1 VKHLQFPLLLGT
13 FLDLTNCLL
22 WPPHGDSNWRFQP
35 QRFLL
40 VPQNG
45 LNSKHQVSNRSEAS
59 NKPDGRS
66 YYFNSRLNQTT
77 WEKPDALKT
86 PAEIRLAK
94 IPWKEYS
101 TPEGRKYWNNSE
113 TGESVWSMP
122 QAYKD
127 AVNGPAKANG

>member
-1 VKHLQFPLLLGT
+1 MGT
-13 FLDLTNCLL
+13 I
-22 WPPHGDSNWRFQP
+22 G
-35 QRFLL
+35 
-40 VPQNG
+40 
-45 LNSKHQVSNRSEAS
+45 AS
-59 NKPDGRS
+59 NFISSSECCRMVRTQSTRSVFPFIVDANNPDGRS
-66 YYFNSRLNQTT
+66 YYYNSKTNVTT

-94 IPWKEYS
+94 IPWKEYT

-127 AVNGPAKANG
+127 AINGPAKPNGYRYSSTFLMIEHPQH